1 MQKFNNS
8 TLREYVSKNATKQSL
23 DRAFDSKLLNIKV
36 NKNQIL
42 AVVQGTMPYLVTIK
56 FEPGKIISSS
66 CTCPYDYAGICKHT
80 VLALFHADL
89 QHDFDSKGLRVE
101 DEVIQE
107 EAINQKFQTTS
118 PNFKTP
124 SKSDFIFE
132 NFTFEELNNEFIK
145 FFSAPNL
152 NYSKKHECTCI
163 DISLNRGVFQHT
175 SSHWDRHQ
183 VIAIFEPE
191 TKNLKLTCNCPKM
204 KQRMCEHQS
213 GFMHIL
219 MVNEEIRMHFDKILR
234 YREMLPFAKD
244 FGLENEEFDDFFEL
258 ETDYHGLRIVLKR
271 KDLLAVNEH
280 TSRIL
285 NEKFLPEKVELKK
298 ELSSKKETQK
308 GLVLCETRYE
318 RNFHIYFFEA
328 SLTKEGKIKN
338 PLRQLDT
345 LHEMD
350 ELEDIHEIKFLTA
363 INYFQERY
371 DDPYT
376 VKEKISAIKKIVKN
390 PLNYPFYYHDLKI
403 SDNIT
408 VQSIK
413 ETNIKLD
420 STAYISFK
428 VNESDNF
435 YEISAYYNLVDK
447 RYNFRVIK
455 LKFAFFFQIEGNLYP
470 IENPYYLKL
479 YSFFKESNYKITI
492 HQSKFEDF
500 KLKYLDPV
508 EDKVEINYT
517 FIKPAT
523 KKQIEQKGFHNE
535 AIKKIYLE
543 ESEGYILLTP
553 AVNYG
558 PIEIPILSQKQINDV
573 DENGNWFSLDRS
585 HSMENNFAGL
595 LSRLHPSFEDQL
607 GQFNYFYLHKREFL
621 DSGWFLDA
629 FEVWKNHEIE
639 ILGFN
644 TIKHNNL
651 NPNKIKVSVLVSSGI
666 DWFDTSLNIKF
677 GNEDVN
683 LKQVQKALKNQSR
696 FIQLGDGTQG
706 VLPEEWIDKFSRFF
720 RSGEIVDG
728 NIRTSKIN
736 FSVIDELYEKE
747 VLSNEVSEE
756 ISFLNSKIASFKTI
770 QEVKVPK
777 KLKATLRDYQKQG
790 LNWLNFLDE
799 FNFGGCL
806 ADDMGLGKTVQII
819 AFILSQ
825 KEKNKNAVH
834 LIVVPTSL
842 IFNWEREIEK
852 FAPSLKL
859 LKNYG
864 QNRIKSVK
872 EFEKIDVVITSYGT
886 LISDIKVLK
895 SYRFE
900 YIILDE
906 SQAIKNPD
914 SQRFKS
920 VCLLQARNKIVLTG
934 TPIEN
939 NTFDL
944 FSQMTFVNPGL
955 FINQNRFKEEYAIPI
970 DKFKDSKR
978 AKELQQKINPFM
990 LRRTKKQ
997 VAKELPEKTEM
1008 VLYCEMDSEQE
1019 KVYNIY
1025 KNNIRDMLTNPHSDV
1040 ALENKSML
1048 VLKGLTKLRQICN
1061 SPQLLSDEEDYG
1073 KSSAKMNVLLEEI
1086 TEKSKNHKI
1095 LIFSQFVGMLDLIR
1109 IELDKLEISHE
1120 YLTGQTKNREE
1131 KVHSFQNDNEI
1142 RVFLISLKAGGTG
1155 LNLTEADYVYLVDP
1169 WWNPAVEN
1177 QAIDRCYRIGQKK
1190 NVVAV
1195 RLITPNT
1202 IEDKIMQLQENKRE
1216 LAEDLIKTDTS
1227 ILKSLS
1233 QKDLLGL
1240 FS

>member
-1 MQKFNNS
+1 MQKLNNA
-8 TLREYVSKNATKQSL
+8 TLREYVTKNASKQVQE
-23 DRAFDSKLLNIKV
+23 RANDSSLLNIKV
-36 NKNQIL
+36 TKGQII
-42 AVVQGTMPYLVTIK
+42 AVVQGTMPYLVTVK
-56 FEPGKIISSS
+56 YEQGKIISSA
-66 CTCPYDYAGICKHT
+66 CTCPYDYAGICKHI
-80 VLALFHADL
+80 VLTLFHADL
-89 QHDFDSKGLRVE
+89 QHDFDRIGEQAEK
-101 DEVIQE
+101 
-107 EAINQKFQTTS
+107 EAGNRTFQAVS
-118 PNFKTP
+118 PNFKTA
-124 SKSDFIFE
+124 SKTEFVFE
-132 NFTFEELNNEFIK
+132 NFAFEELSNEFITY
-145 FFSAPNL
+145 FSLPNL
-152 NYSKKHECTCI
+152 NFSKKQDCTCI
-163 DISLNRGVFQHT
+163 DIGLNQGIFQHT
-175 SSHWDRHQ
+175 ASHWDRFQ
-183 VIAIFEPE
+183 VSVLFEPDS
-191 TKNLKLTCNCPKM
+191 KKLKLVCTCSVLK
-204 KQRMCEHQS
+204 KKMCEHQS
-213 GFMHIL
+213 GFMHVL
-219 MVNEEIRMHFDKILR
+219 MVNDEIRMHFDKALR
-234 YREMLPFAKD
+234 YQKMFSIAKEY
-244 FGLENEEFDDFFEL
+244 GVEHEEFDDFFEL
-258 ETDYHGLRIVLKR
+258 KTDYHGVFVVPKR
-271 KDLLAVNEH
+271 KDLLSLNEK

-285 NEKFLPEKVELKK
+285 NEKFLPEKVVLKK
-298 ELSSKKETQK
+298 ELASKKETQK
-308 GLVLCETRYE
+308 GLILCETRYDH
-318 RNFHIYFFEA
+318 NFYIYFFEA
-328 SLTKEGKIKN
+328 ALTKEGKIKN
-338 PLRQLDT
+338 PIQQIDS
-345 LHEMD
+345 LHEID
-350 ELEDIHEIKFLTA
+350 ELEDINEIKFLTA
-363 INYFQERY
+363 INYFKERY
-371 DDPYT
+371 DDPYSI
-376 VKEKISAIKKIVKN
+376 KEKIAALKKIAKN

-413 ETNIKLD
+413 ETSIQLD
-420 STAYISFK
+420 SAAYISFK
-428 VNESDNF
+428 VEEKDNF

-455 LKFAFFFQIEGNLYP
+455 LKFAFFFQIEGKLYP

-479 YSFFKESNYKITI
+479 YSFFKETNFKISI
-492 HQSKFEDF
+492 HQSKFESF
-500 KLKYLDPV
+500 KQKYLDPV

-523 KKQIEQKGFHNE
+523 KKQIEQKGFRDE
-535 AIKKIYLE
+535 LIKKIYLE
-543 ESEGYILLTP
+543 ESESFILITP
-553 AVNYG
+553 SVNYG
-558 PIEIPILSQKQINDV
+558 SIEIPILSQKQINEV
-573 DENGNWFSLDRS
+573 DENGNWFSLDRN
-585 HSMENNFAGL
+585 HAMENNFAGL
-595 LSRLHPSFEDQL
+595 LTRLHPNFEDQL
-607 GQFNYFYLHKREFL
+607 GQFNYFYLHKKEFL

-651 NPNKIKVSVLVSSGI
+651 NPNKVKVNVLVSSGI

-683 LKQVQKALKNQSR
+683 LRQVQKALKNQSR

-706 VLPEEWIDKFSRFF
+706 VLPEEWIEKFSRFF

-728 NIRTSKIN
+728 KIRTSKIN
-736 FSVIDELYEKE
+736 FSVIDELYERE
-747 VLSNEVSEE
+747 VLSKEVSEE

-770 QEVKVPK
+770 QEVQVPK

-790 LNWLNFLDE
+790 LNWLHFLDE

-806 ADDMGLGKTVQII
+806 ADDMGLGKTIQII

-825 KEKNKNAVH
+825 KEKYKNVTH
-834 LIVVPTSL
+834 LIIVPTSL
-842 IFNWEREIEK
+842 IFNWEREMEK
-852 FAPSLKL
+852 FAPSLVL

-864 QNRIKSVK
+864 QNRIKSTK
-872 EFEKIDVVITSYGT
+872 EIEKADVLLTSYGT
-886 LISDIKVLK
+886 LISDIKLLK
-895 SYRFE
+895 SHRFG
-900 YIILDE
+900 YIFLDE
-906 SQAIKNPD
+906 SQAIKNPE

-920 VCLLQARNKIVLTG
+920 VRLLQARNRVVLTG

-944 FSQMTFVNPGL
+944 FAQMTFVNPGL
-955 FINQNRFKEEYAIPI
+955 FINQTRFKEEYAVPI

-978 AKELQQKINPFM
+978 AKELQQKINPFI

-1008 VLYCEMDSEQE
+1008 VLYCEMDAEQE
-1019 KVYNIY
+1019 KVYTTY

-1040 ALENKSML
+1040 PTENKSML
-1048 VLKGLTKLRQICN
+1048 VLQGLTKLRQICN
-1061 SPQLLSDEEDYG
+1061 SPQLLADEEDYG
-1073 KSSAKMNVLLEEI
+1073 KSSAKMTVLLEEI

-1095 LIFSQFVGMLDLIR
+1095 LVFSQFVGMLDLIR

-1202 IEDKIMQLQENKRE
+1202 IEDKIMQLQESKRE
-1216 LAEDLIKTDTS
+1216 LAEDLIKTDSS

-1233 QKDLLGL
+1233 QQDLLGL